1 MFARL
6 PAAAPIET
14 QRVSGGPN
22 GNLTGARRP
31 ARPTGAGACHA
42 GSARTLDLTPYD
54 RGVTVERTP
63 RRPGPRSASTRA
75 AAYVPLD
82 RPRILAAALR
92 LMDADGLDALSMRR
106 LAAELD
112 VEAMS
117 LYHHVPGK
125 PALLEGLAEVV
136 LGEVQLPA
144 AAGAGSE
151 DRRAHGPGDPAAAV
165 RAVARALRTN
175 ALAHPNAIPLLG
187 SLGLGSPAAR
197 RHTEGVLELLDSA
210 GVAPQAAFTTF
221 LVVRSYVL
229 GYVLWEVRHAE
240 ARAAGMI
247 PPTEAG
253 TLAEAGLPH
262 LAPIATFI
270 TTFDNDAE
278 FERGLD
284 VLVAGLAATAD
295 R

>member
-1 MFARL
+1 MYD
-6 PAAAPIET
+6 
-14 QRVSGGPN
+14 
-22 GNLTGARRP
+22 
-31 ARPTGAGACHA
+31 HA
-42 GSARTLDLTPYD
+42 
-54 RGVTVERTP
+54 VTVERTP
-63 RRPGPRSASTRA
+63 RRPGPRGASTRS

-82 RPRILAAALR
+82 RRRILFTALR
-92 LMDADGLDALSMRR
+92 LMDADGLEALSMRR

-125 PALLEGLAEVV
+125 AALLEGLAEVV
-136 LGEVQLPA
+136 LGEVRLPV
-144 AAGAGSE
+144 
-151 DRRAHGPGDPAAAV
+151 RAPVEPDAAV
-165 RAVARALRTN
+165 RSVARALRAN

-197 RHTEGVLELLDSA
+197 RHTETVLERLGAA
-210 GVAPQAAFTTF
+210 GFAPQAAFTTF
-221 LVVRSYVL
+221 LLLRSYVL

-240 ARAAGMI
+240 ARAAGVI
-247 PPTEAG
+247 PPTEAD
-253 TLAEAGLPH
+253 TLEAADLPH
-262 LAPIATFI
+262 LAPIARFI

-284 VLVAGLAATAD
+284 VLVAGLSAAAN